1 MKITIYIEKSEFDNF
16 FKWFNRITL
25 GIYST
30 PTVKYSHRQEDI
42 DDPLRVTLDSR
53 EYTLIQDI
61 EKDLNDIQ
69 NTYGPLEID
78 FSPTSTG
85 NNLLI
90 IQDILKEAD
99 RFDLRNEVVY
109 TALQIAQ
116 QLPDITPIE
125 SMIIAE
131 REWLYDHQTHE
142 E

>member
-1 MKITIYIEKSEFDNF
+1 MKITVYIEKSEFDDF
-16 FKWFNRITL
+16 FKWFNRISL

-30 PTVKYSHRQEDI
+30 PTVKYSHLQEDI
-42 DDPLRVTLDSR
+42 EDPLKVTLDSR

-61 EKDLNDIQ
+61 EKDLDDIQ

-85 NNLLI
+85 NNLLV

-109 TALQIAQ
+109 TALQVCQ

-131 REWLYDHQTHE
+131 REWLGPRQE
-142 E
+142 EED